1 MGKSRSRKKQIMNES
16 SCTITDLRIKE
27 YKLSCIRE
35 RDILWMKH
43 RNLRK
48 LFDEIDKTDES
59 NN

>member
-27 YKLSCIRE
+27 YKLSCTRE